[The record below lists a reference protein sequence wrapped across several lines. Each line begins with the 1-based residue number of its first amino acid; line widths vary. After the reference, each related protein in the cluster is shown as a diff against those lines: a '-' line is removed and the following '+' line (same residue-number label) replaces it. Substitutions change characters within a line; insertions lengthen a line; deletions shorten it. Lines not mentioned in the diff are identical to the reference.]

1 MYDSLSSQFFRNST
15 DRQSGQDMFEESKLG
30 INIFTYLGVTR
41 ILYSFR
47 LILEGRAEEE
57 GPDSSILEFWE
68 RISANNRILSATK
81 DGTSRTIYIGDMADL
96 CSKSFCYYYIQT

>member
-30 INIFTYLGVTR
+30 INIFTNLGVTR

-47 LILEGRAEEE
+47 LILEGSAGGKGAE
-57 GPDSSILEFWE
+57 SSLF
-68 RISANNRILSATK
+68 RKNF
-81 DGTSRTIYIGDMADL
+81 
-96 CSKSFCYYYIQT
+96 SK